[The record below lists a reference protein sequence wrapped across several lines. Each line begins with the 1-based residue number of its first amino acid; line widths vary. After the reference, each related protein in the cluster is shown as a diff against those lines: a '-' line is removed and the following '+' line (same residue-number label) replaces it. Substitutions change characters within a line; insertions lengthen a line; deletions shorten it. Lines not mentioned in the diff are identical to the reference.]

1 MLSSSTSMAPST
13 HDFPLKERVDSNT
26 ENKREFYFPLFKT
39 IPRLQVFHTP
49 KTMHTKCPSL
59 HQSFHATLPPLRHP
73 IVRLPRNSLRRK
85 GNFLESYV
93 DAAILTHFRSLIDV
107 CVLRRCRKR
116 RLFPLWAPAWAGKT
130 TFGKHRLLSCNHKLG

>member
-1 MLSSSTSMAPST
+1 MQLLWHPSA
-13 HDFPLKERVDSNT
+13 HDFPLKEGLTPILKTR
-26 ENKREFYFPLFKT
+26 ENFISLFSKRSLVSRFSTRRKQCIRNVPPSTSL
-39 IPRLQVFHTP
+39 PRHP
-49 KTMHTKCPSL
+49 
-59 HQSFHATLPPLRHP
+59 PPLHHP